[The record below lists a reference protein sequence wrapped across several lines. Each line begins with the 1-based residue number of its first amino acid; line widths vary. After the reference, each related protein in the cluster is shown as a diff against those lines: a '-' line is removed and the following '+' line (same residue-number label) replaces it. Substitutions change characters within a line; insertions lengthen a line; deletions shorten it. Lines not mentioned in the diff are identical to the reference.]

1 MFFEDQQHN
10 ECLPDLLVTTVQ
22 RTCHQCLFVHPL
34 LELFQDARDRQ
45 GSHFGDKV
53 KIVIHV
59 DLSQLIPALF
69 CHALDIIAVKII
81 HQLELPSLQIIEQ
94 PYNLWKGKP
103 GLAILKN
110 DILDIIIFLRLIY
123 DIFGGLDVL
132 EIVFK

>member
-1 MFFEDQQHN
+1 MLPSNILNPDQILNNRQSFSNNDPTMFFEDQQHN
-10 ECLPDLLVTTVQ
+10 KCLPDLLVTTVQ

-81 HQLELPSLQIIEQ
+81 HQLELPSL
-94 PYNLWKGKP
+94 
-103 GLAILKN
+103 
-110 DILDIIIFLRLIY
+110 
-123 DIFGGLDVL
+123 
-132 EIVFK
+132 